1 MNDDELNL
9 LKEIYF
15 GFIKDNEKE
24 KEILQGYLNRI
35 KEIDAYLSSIKEEDD
50 FVIFSPRSME
60 NILSDKIK
68 ELENEKIE
76 LEKKVKEQ
84 KSKLNRLNTQTKKLR
99 QLLINENDE
108 FNHLE
113 ILNIQEKE
121 RQRIAR
127 ELHDSSVQN
136 LIHLGHVMELCFMF
150 IDEDPVKAKL
160 ELENC
165 NRVLKSIIS
174 EIRETIFNL
183 RPMSFDDLGFK
194 QCIENFI
201 SNCKVQYKN
210 CEIEYDVCDLMDEY
224 CQFKEIKKAQE
235 ANLLLV
241 TLFRVIQEAI
251 TNALK
256 HSNADKINL
265 TIKAKND
272 KCYINI
278 KDNGKG
284 FSLDDVMN
292 KKNKHFGLSI
302 MKERISLLHGN
313 ILIDTEI
320 GKGTEI
326 KIDLPLLV
334 CSQKTTAQK

>member
-1 MNDDELNL
+1 MNNDELDF

-15 GFIKDNEKE
+15 GFMENQRKE
-24 KEILQGYLNRI
+24 NEILQDYLNRI
-35 KEIDAYLSSIKEEDD
+35 KEIDVYLDSIKEEDD
-50 FVIFSPRSME
+50 FVVFSPRSAE
-60 NILSDKIK
+60 NIYSDKIK
-68 ELENEKIE
+68 EFENERCD
-76 LEKKVKEQ
+76 LEKKVKDQ
-84 KSKLNRLNTQTKKLR
+84 KSKLNKLNIQTKKLKK
-99 QLLINENDE
+99 LLTHVNDGLD
-108 FNHLE
+108 HLE

-136 LIHLGHVMELCFMF
+136 LIHLGHVMELCFML
-150 IDEDPVKAKL
+150 IDQDPIKSKM

-165 NRVLKSIIS
+165 NKVLKSIIG

-201 SNCKVQYKN
+201 FICKTQYKN
-210 CEIEYDVCDLMDEY
+210 CDIEYDICDLEV
-224 CQFKEIKKAQE
+224 KNIQE
-235 ANLLLV
+235 ENLFLL
-241 TLFRVIQEAI
+241 TIFRVIQESI
-251 TNALK
+251 TNAVK
-256 HSNADKINL
+256 HSDADKINL
-265 TIKAKND
+265 IVKVENN

-313 ILIDTEI
+313 ILIDTDI

-326 KIDLPLLV
+326 KIEIPLLFY
-334 CSQKTTAQK
+334 AQKEARK